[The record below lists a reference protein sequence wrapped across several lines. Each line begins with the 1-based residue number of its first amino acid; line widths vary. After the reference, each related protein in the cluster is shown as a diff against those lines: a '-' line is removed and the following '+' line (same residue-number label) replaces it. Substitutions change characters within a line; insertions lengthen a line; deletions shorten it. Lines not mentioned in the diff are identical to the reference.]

1 MMKLQD
7 IINRVSNFSIYD
19 RERIYV
25 TKDFDLFLN
34 NKKVAF
40 GIDLDNYDLY
50 KNNTIICIKNDD
62 TIVGD
67 LLISNKQY
75 LKSSINYNSN
85 TLILSGDF
93 VLEYPKY
100 SSVYY
105 LFNLLDNSYKEV
117 IRFESLKFILNTD
130 DNLFL
135 SNADFITCCNYS
147 CKEPI
152 WQFPLLSIP
161 NNPHND
167 NYNKEADWEVKKL
180 IGVLEGKLWI
190 ALNHHTIVALD
201 IVTGVLVHQIHTI
214 ANFHCSWLPSAIP
227 LPEATQI
234 DETTHKLIGFMWE
247 FYWEI
252 NPTNGAIQLYDLTNE
267 FSKKKIRNDI
277 ANFVLTDSKIY
288 FASHFD
294 SKIGAL
300 YKVTKKLTWEYEFQ
314 KEEGAEP
321 RIMELQGN
329 ENLLG
334 ALSSQGTLYIFEREE
349 NA

>member
-25 TKDFDLFLN
+25 TEDFDLFLN

-50 KNNTIICIKNDD
+50 KNNTIICIKNDN

-67 LLISNKQY
+67 LVISNKQY

-105 LFNLLDNSYKEV
+105 LYNLLDNSYKEV
-117 IRFESLKFILNTD
+117 IRYESLKFILNTD

-135 SNADFITCCNYS
+135 SNTEFITCFNYF
-147 CKEPI
+147 CKEPL
-152 WQFPLLSIP
+152 WQFSLNTIP

-190 ALNHHTIVALD
+190 ALNHHTIIALD
-201 IVTGVLVHQIHTI
+201 IETGALVHQIHTI

-252 NPTNGAIQLYDLTNE
+252 DPTNGAIQFYDLTNE
-267 FSKKKIRNDI
+267 FSVKKIRSDI
-277 ANFVLTDSKIY
+277 TNFVLTDSKIY

-300 YKVTKKLTWEYEFQ
+300 DKVTKKLTWEYEFQ
-314 KEEGAEP
+314 KEEGTEP

-329 ENLLG
+329 ENQLG

-349 NA
+349 NT

>member
-1 MMKLQD
+1 MMKLQE
-7 IINRVSNFSIYD
+7 IISRVYSFSIYD

-25 TKDFDLFLN
+25 TEDFDLFLN

-67 LLISNKQY
+67 LVISNKQY
-75 LKSSINYNSN
+75 LKSTINHISN
-85 TLILSGDF
+85 TLILSGNF
-93 VLEYPKY
+93 ILEYPKY

-117 IRFESLKFILNTD
+117 IRYESLKFILNTD

-135 SNADFITCCNYS
+135 SNADFITCCNNS

-190 ALNHHTIVALD
+190 ALNHHTIIALD
-201 IVTGVLVHQIHTI
+201 IETGALVHQIHTI

-227 LPEATQI
+227 LP
-234 DETTHKLIGFMWE
+234 
-247 FYWEI
+247 
-252 NPTNGAIQLYDLTNE
+252 
-267 FSKKKIRNDI
+267 
-277 ANFVLTDSKIY
+277 
-288 FASHFD
+288 
-294 SKIGAL
+294 
-300 YKVTKKLTWEYEFQ
+300 
-314 KEEGAEP
+314 
-321 RIMELQGN
+321 
-329 ENLLG
+329 
-334 ALSSQGTLYIFEREE
+334 
-349 NA
+349 